1 MPTLWVV
8 YPHTI
13 AAKARSPYIVFLDA
27 ARRLVIFNCARS
39 PGCRPIAAGGP
50 HCGADAAIFTPV
62 GERAA
67 CRRSATSAGLIEFPC
82 KPRTEVRG
90 LHLTLLR
97 KWKSGLETGNNGG
110 DHEARSLGAAI
121 RRLGDTTGRHSLV
134 DGLNNGFAS
143 LSISW
148 GCLTC

>member
-1 MPTLWVV
+1 MTLPAVMPTLWAV

-13 AAKARSPYIVFLDA
+13 AAKARSPYIVFLVA

-67 CRRSATSAGLIEFPC
+67 CRRSTTSAGLIELPC
-82 KPRTEVRG
+82 KLRTEVRV
-90 LHLTLLR
+90 LHLTLLC

-110 DHEARSLGAAI
+110 DHEARSLGSAI
-121 RRLGDTTGRHSLV
+121 RLGGTAWWMGSTMDSQACQYRG
-134 DGLNNGFAS
+134 DA
-143 LSISW
+143 
-148 GCLTC
+148 